1 MSTSL
6 QDTIQQNLISKFE
19 IHRIVFWYDE
29 NGDTGDLFNAINIDG
44 VEKLRYNDNG
54 FTLKYEMT
62 EKNPKDKYLVYWAG
76 KRPDDE
82 VNWLL
87 DLQLSGASFS
97 ADSFSLYASES
108 HVNVLL
114 REKVVK
120 RYEEFFKEKKNREAL
135 ALCLHGD
142 EDEEEVV
149 WQILNVVTNNDGSMD
164 GLLYKLFK
172 EEAEDK
178 QPFYCKLDKYGL
190 TSALWQ
196 EIAKHFSYKDN
207 RSIRDLLIWMFRIDL
222 NYKLHVDTNAP
233 ANVLLFMSK
242 WKDSKHHGDLF
253 KQWSK
258 QLENDLGIRDEVS
271 DMHLTAEQMLPCD
284 TFFAVLGLIANEAA
298 KRVMEKTITPTDFS
312 NWIHQL
318 QNNIFYDSVKDYF
331 EALLH
336 ACTMMNLIDSTDLT
350 IESAKK
356 GFEAYYKQWYRID
369 QEYRLFLQEEKV
381 SKNITQLKPIE
392 KMVVNKYTS
401 DYLYQLSLQWQK
413 QVNGMS
419 KWAIEGVLSQ
429 QGFYNR
435 YVQRYA
441 SPSVKSGVFVV
452 ISDGMR
458 YESMM
463 ELQERINSLNSFST
477 NMEQPMLGMLPS
489 YTQLGMAAILPHG
502 ELTIKE
508 GTAIIYSGEHNTAGK
523 DNRMKILQER
533 YARSYAIKAD
543 DFLAKPSNYWR
554 EFFKDYDIV
563 YIYSNVIDD
572 AGHKD
577 HLETEAEL
585 EHLIRITKHIANANR
600 TNIIFTADHGYIYQN
615 DEQLESDFVDY
626 VPTTNA
632 WAKDRRFVIGKEL
645 SEDKAVNTWTAQQVG
660 LNGDMMVQTT
670 KGLGRIRISGAS
682 KNYIHGGTMPQ
693 EITIPVLIA
702 NRSRKTDIK
711 KVDVDIIG
719 SARKILT
726 GNINI
731 SFYQMEEVSEKVK
744 PLELRIGFYDKDNN
758 PISDIFTQTFNIDK
772 KESTNR
778 EVKHRFEFTQNIS
791 ELNGQDVFLVM
802 QTPVNNS
809 SNFKTYKKET
819 YHVDLPFMPEF

>member
-1 MSTSL
+1 MSISL
-6 QDTIQQNLISKFE
+6 QDTIQQNLASKFE
-19 IHRIVFWYDE
+19 NHRIVFWYDE
-29 NGDTGDLFNAINIDG
+29 NGDTGNLFDAINIDG
-44 VEKLRYNDNG
+44 VEKVRYDDNG

-62 EKNPKDKYLVYWAG
+62 EKNPKQKFLVYWAG
-76 KRPDDE
+76 ERPDDE

-114 REKVVK
+114 REKVIK
-120 RYEEFFKEKKNREAL
+120 RYEKFFNEKKNRDAI
-135 ALCLHGD
+135 ANCLHGD
-142 EDEEEVV
+142 ENEEEVV

-178 QPFYCKLDKYGL
+178 QPLYSKLDKYGL
-190 TSALWQ
+190 TAALWQ
-196 EIAKHFSYKDN
+196 EITKHFNYKDN
-207 RSIRDLLIWMFRIDL
+207 RSVRDLLIWMFRIDM

-242 WKDSKHHGDLF
+242 WKDSKLHGDLF
-253 KQWSK
+253 KQWSN
-258 QLENDLGIRDEVS
+258 QLEKDLGIRDEVS

-298 KRVMEKTITPTDFS
+298 KRVQEKTITPTDFS

-350 IESAKK
+350 VESAKQ
-356 GFEAYYKQWYRID
+356 GFESYYKHWYRID
-369 QEYRLFLQEEKV
+369 QEYRLFLQEAKLT
-381 SKNITQLKPIE
+381 KGLAQLKPIE
-392 KMVVNKYTS
+392 KKVIKKYTT
-401 DYLYQLSLQWQK
+401 DYLYPLSLQWQK
-413 QVNGMS
+413 HVDSMD
-419 KWAIEGVLSQ
+419 KWSIEGVMSQ
-429 QGFYNR
+429 QNFYKN
-435 YVQRYA
+435 YVQKYA
-441 SPSVKSGVFVV
+441 TPYLKSDLFVV

-463 ELQERINSLNSFST
+463 ELQKRINALNFFT
-477 NMEQPMLGMLPS
+477 TKMEQPMLGMLPS
-489 YTQLGMAAILPHG
+489 YTQLGMAALLPH
-502 ELTIKE
+502 ENLEVKE
-508 GTAIIYSGEHNTAGK
+508 GSAVIYADGQSTAGS
-523 DNRMKILQER
+523 DNRLKILQNK
-533 YARSYAIKAD
+533 YSKSCVLKAE
-543 DFLAKPSNYWR
+543 DFLAKPRSYWR
-554 EFFKDYDIV
+554 EYFKEYDIV
-563 YIYSNVIDD
+563 YIYSNTIDK
-572 AGHKD
+572 AGHEN
-577 HLETEAEL
+577 HLETEKEL
-585 EHLIRITKHIANANR
+585 DNLIEITMKIYNANR

-626 VPTTNA
+626 TPPADA
-632 WAKDRRFVIGKEL
+632 WAKDRRFIIGKEL
-645 SEDKAVNTWTAQQVG
+645 SENSAVNTWTAQQIG
-660 LNGDMMVQTT
+660 LAGDMMVQTT
-670 KGLGRIRISGAS
+670 KGLGRIRISGAG

-693 EITIPVLIA
+693 EIAVPVLIA

-778 EVKHRFEFTQNIS
+778 EVKHRFEFTQSIS